1 MKSYKKVFPDK
12 VINEVFKACGESV
25 GVLLQQLTAICS
37 SRSEKRRLESLKRWI
52 SESRRRFGE
61 PCTNSLGKAIVWLKE
76 QGQC

>member
-37 SRSEKRRLESLKRWI
+37 SRSEKRRLESLKALDKR
-52 SESRRRFGE
+52 
-61 PCTNSLGKAIVWLKE
+61 VKE
-76 QGQC
+76 KIR